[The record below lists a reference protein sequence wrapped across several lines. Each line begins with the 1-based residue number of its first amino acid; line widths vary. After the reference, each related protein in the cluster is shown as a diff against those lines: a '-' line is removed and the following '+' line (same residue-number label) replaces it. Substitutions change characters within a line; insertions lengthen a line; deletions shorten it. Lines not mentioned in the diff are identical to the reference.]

1 MTEESTA
8 EFSREQL
15 VVEVPPLKAIV
26 KVSVA
31 CKTDLGRVRENN
43 EDKFE
48 YFIPE
53 DESLL
58 ARRGMVFIV
67 CDGMGGHSAGQ
78 IASELTAKTFIDV
91 YLNHH
96 AEQPEAAAESA
107 VVAANRYVLDVGRA
121 VPSRRGMGTTLS
133 ALILVQGRALI
144 VQVGDSRTYRLRSGL
159 LTQLTRDHTWVEES
173 LANGS
178 LTPEEAIDHPYSHV
192 LTRAIGVE
200 EGVLPDIEN
209 IEIEPGD
216 TFLLCSDGLI
226 NHVPDSAIAEQLSMA
241 PSQAA
246 WRLVNSALQDGGR
259 DNCTVLIVRIDSI
272 EPPGTI

>member
-1 MTEESTA
+1 MEESTA
-8 EFSREQL
+8 EFAREELL
-15 VVEVPPLKAIV
+15 VEAPPLKAIV
-26 KVSVA
+26 KVTVA

-53 DESLL
+53 DESQL

-96 AEQPEAAAESA
+96 AEQPETAAESA
-107 VVAANRYVLDVGRA
+107 VIAANRYVLDVGNA
-121 VPSRRGMGTTLS
+121 VPNRRGMGTTLS
-133 ALILVQGRALI
+133 ALILVQGRAI
-144 VQVGDSRTYRLRSGL
+144 AVHVGDSRIYRLRSGL
-159 LTQLTRDHTWVEES
+159 LSQITRDHTWVEEN
-173 LANGS
+173 LANGT
-178 LTPEEAIDHPYSHV
+178 LTPEDVVNHPYSHV

-200 EGVLPDIEN
+200 DGILPDIESR
-209 IEIEPGD
+209 EIEPND

-226 NHVPDSAIAEQLSMA
+226 NHVADDAIAEMLSLA